1 MKKVLVLFGGVSSEH
16 DVSCV
21 SASYVV
27 SNIPRDKYEVCPL
40 GITKEGEWFLFEGDV
55 SLLPE
60 DKWIK
65 SGKCTK
71 ALLSPDRKDHGITVF
86 RESGPEKI
94 HIDVCFPV
102 MHGKNGED
110 GTVQGLLQLAQIP
123 YVGCDATSSGVCMD
137 KAVANAV
144 ADAFGINQAKW
155 CAFTQYDFNK
165 NRQEC
170 IDTAVYK
177 LGFPIFVKPANAG
190 SSVGITK
197 AHDIPELIEAMNVA
211 FNEDK
216 KAVLEEFIDGHEV
229 ECAVLGMQFPLPVLC
244 QPRHDSRKRRH
255 TYPTGRNS
263 ANGYQPESLFREKGW
278 HHILGR

>member
-110 GTVQGLLQLAQIP
+110 GTIQGLLELAAIP
-123 YVGCDATSSGVCMD
+123 YVGCGVLASAAAPAPSSAPAQ
-137 KAVANAV
+137 AVAALVALGYNTSDAAAAV
-144 ADAFGINQAKW
+144 A
-155 CAFTQYDFNK
+155 
-165 NRQEC
+165 R
-170 IDTAVYK
+170 IDET
-177 LGFPIFVKPANAG
+177 
-190 SSVGITK
+190 
-197 AHDIPELIEAMNVA
+197 
-211 FNEDK
+211 
-216 KAVLEEFIDGHEV
+216 
-229 ECAVLGMQFPLPVLC
+229 LPVQDIIKIAL
-244 QPRHDSRKRRH
+244 RGLSR
-255 TYPTGRNS
+255 
-263 ANGYQPESLFREKGW
+263 A
-278 HHILGR
+278 

>member
-110 GTVQGLLQLAQIP
+110 GTIQGLL
-123 YVGCDATSSGVCMD
+123 
-137 KAVANAV
+137 
-144 ADAFGINQAKW
+144 
-155 CAFTQYDFNK
+155 
-165 NRQEC
+165 
-170 IDTAVYK
+170 
-177 LGFPIFVKPANAG
+177 
-190 SSVGITK
+190 
-197 AHDIPELIEAMNVA
+197 EL
-211 FNEDK
+211 
-216 KAVLEEFIDGHEV
+216 
-229 ECAVLGMQFPLPVLC
+229 
-244 QPRHDSRKRRH
+244 
-255 TYPTGRNS
+255 
-263 ANGYQPESLFREKGW
+263 
-278 HHILGR
+278 

>member
-102 MHGKNGED
+102 MHGK
-110 GTVQGLLQLAQIP
+110 TVRTAQ
-123 YVGCDATSSGVCMD
+123 YKGFWSCRVYRMSA
-137 KAVANAV
+137 A
-144 ADAFGINQAKW
+144 AFLRRL
-155 CAFTQYDFNK
+155 CAWIRRSQT
-165 NRQEC
+165 RLP
-170 IDTAVYK
+170 T
-177 LGFPIFVKPANAG
+177 KP
-190 SSVGITK
+190 
-197 AHDIPELIEAMNVA
+197 E
-211 FNEDK
+211 
-216 KAVLEEFIDGHEV
+216 
-229 ECAVLGMQFPLPVLC
+229 
-244 QPRHDSRKRRH
+244 
-255 TYPTGRNS
+255 
-263 ANGYQPESLFREKGW
+263 
-278 HHILGR
+278 

>member
-102 MHGKNGED
+102 MHGKKRRGRHN
-110 GTVQGLLQLAQIP
+110 TR
-123 YVGCDATSSGVCMD
+123 
-137 KAVANAV
+137 
-144 ADAFGINQAKW
+144 AFGAVW
-155 CAFTQYDFNK
+155 
-165 NRQEC
+165 
-170 IDTAVYK
+170 DTVCR
-177 LGFPIFVKPANAG
+177 L
-190 SSVGITK
+190 
-197 AHDIPELIEAMNVA
+197 
-211 FNEDK
+211 
-216 KAVLEEFIDGHEV
+216 
-229 ECAVLGMQFPLPVLC
+229 
-244 QPRHDSRKRRH
+244 RRSCVVCVH
-255 TYPTGRNS
+255 G
-263 ANGYQPESLFREKGW
+263 
-278 HHILGR
+278 

>member
-27 SNIPRDKYEVCPL
+27 STIPRDKYEVCPR
-40 GITKEGEWFLFEGDV
+40 GISKEGEWFLFEGDV

-110 GTVQGLLQLAQIP
+110 GTIQGLLELSGIP
-123 YVGCDATSSGVCMD
+123 YVGCGVLASSVCMD
-137 KAVANAV
+137 KGVTLALAGEAGLEKFVASLRGFFDRKGMHVQYNV
-144 ADAFGINQAKW
+144 VSRETLLDAQAHPENHR
-155 CAFTQYDFNK
+155 DL
-165 NRQEC
+165 R
-170 IDTAVYK
+170 VH
-177 LGFPIFVKPANAG
+177 LGGLSAYF
-190 SSVGITK
+190 
-197 AHDIPELIEAMNVA
+197 IPLCKHQQDVLI
-211 FNEDK
+211 
-216 KAVLEEFIDGHEV
+216 
-229 ECAVLGMQFPLPVLC
+229 
-244 QPRHDSRKRRH
+244 RRAR
-255 TYPTGRNS
+255 G
-263 ANGYQPESLFREKGW
+263 
-278 HHILGR
+278 

>member
-40 GITKEGEWFLFEGDV
+40 GITKEGELFLLEGDV
-55 SLLPE
+55 SLFPE
-60 DKWIK
+60 DKWLK
-65 SGKCTK
+65 SGKCSK

-144 ADAFGINQAKW
+144 ADTFGINQAKW
-155 CAFTQYDFNK
+155 YAFTQYDF
-165 NRQEC
+165 
-170 IDTAVYK
+170 
-177 LGFPIFVKPANAG
+177 
-190 SSVGITK
+190 S
-197 AHDIPELIEAMNVA
+197 
-211 FNEDK
+211 
-216 KAVLEEFIDGHEV
+216 
-229 ECAVLGMQFPLPVLC
+229 
-244 QPRHDSRKRRH
+244 
-255 TYPTGRNS
+255 
-263 ANGYQPESLFREKGW
+263 
-278 HHILGR
+278 

>member
-110 GTVQGLLQLAQIP
+110 GTIQGLLELSGIP
-123 YVGCDATSSGVCMD
+123 YVGCGVLASSVCMD
-137 KAVANAV
+137 KAVTNTL
-144 ADAFGINQAKW
+144 ADQAGIAQAKW
-155 CAFTQYDFNK
+155 LATDVNEYRE
-165 NRQEC
+165 NRTEF
-170 IDTAVYK
+170 IKKAEAT
-177 LGFPIFVKPANAG
+177 LGYPIFVKPAYAG
-190 SSVGITK
+190 RHRLVISYYGT
-197 AHDIPELIEAMNVA
+197 LNL
-211 FNEDK
+211 
-216 KAVLEEFIDGHEV
+216 KAVHKFFENRFSVTRERLF
-229 ECAVLGMQFPLPVLC
+229 
-244 QPRHDSRKRRH
+244 
-255 TYPTGRNS
+255 
-263 ANGYQPESLFREKGW
+263 ESLTQLAFVVS
-278 HHILGR
+278 LCDAY

>member
-40 GITKEGEWFLFEGDV
+40 GITKDGEWFLFEGDV

-110 GTVQGLLQLAQIP
+110 GTIQGLLELSGIP
-123 YVGCDATSSGVCMD
+123 YVGCGVLASSVCMD
-137 KAVANAV
+137 KAVTNTL
-144 ADAFGINQAKW
+144 ADQAGIAQAKW
-155 CAFTQYDFNK
+155 LATD
-165 NRQEC
+165 
-170 IDTAVYK
+170 V
-177 LGFPIFVKPANAG
+177 
-190 SSVGITK
+190 
-197 AHDIPELIEAMNVA
+197 
-211 FNEDK
+211 NEYR
-216 KAVLEEFIDGHEV
+216 ENCTEFIKKPKQH
-229 ECAVLGMQFPLPVLC
+229 
-244 QPRHDSRKRRH
+244 
-255 TYPTGRNS
+255 S
-263 ANGYQPESLFREKGW
+263 AIRYS
-278 HHILGR
+278 